1 MNLRALLPGIRTGDL
16 AAAASVVH
24 QTPAVLDL
32 ASPWAP
38 THQLASVLDGL
49 VLEEVLG
56 RDVHRPLTRAEAM
69 RVPAVKRA
77 RNIIC
82 GTVAQVPLRRY
93 RGSGLLPDGEQT
105 WAGSTAGAVPAA
117 HRHAWTADDLLFH
130 GWSCWSRVN
139 GVDGRPLLV
148 DRIPWGRWSVDEA
161 GRVMV
166 ENTDPTRDE
175 PLGAHVLV
183 DQRTVI
189 LIPGL
194 AEGILADSS
203 GTIRHAA
210 DLLRAASTAARHPH
224 AYMYLKQTGGTPLK
238 RRSDDPT
245 EVTVENTLG
254 DWRDARNNPEGG
266 VGFVPLGLEPGELG
280 AFSEHLLVEGR
291 NAAAVEVARVTN
303 LPADL
308 LDAAGPSSFT
318 YTNARD
324 NDVRAIQ
331 YGVGLYLT
339 PIQAVLSQDAVT
351 PHGQTAEFDLSRW
364 LQSPVPEAGSQPAT
378 PGPVSRE
385 TAPAALEV
393 VR

>member
-1 MNLRALLPGIRTGDL
+1 MNLRALLPGIRSGDL
-16 AAAASVVH
+16 AAAATLQVA
-24 QTPAVLDL
+24 PAVLDL

-38 THQLASVLDGL
+38 THQLAPVLDGL
-49 VLEEVLG
+49 VMEEILG

-93 RGSGLLPDGEQT
+93 RGGVLLPDGEQG
-105 WAGSTAGAVPAA
+105 WVSSTAGSVPAA
-117 HRHAWTADDLLFH
+117 HRHAWTADDLLFY

-139 GVDGRPLLV
+139 GADGRTILHA

-161 GRVMV
+161 GRVLV
-166 ENTDPTRDE
+166 ENTDPARG
-175 PLGAHVLV
+175 PVGHHVLV

-210 DLLRAASTAARHPH
+210 DLMRAASTASRHPH
-224 AYMYLKQTGGTPLK
+224 AYMYLKQTSGTPLK
-238 RRSDDPT
+238 RRSDNPE

-254 DWRDARNNPEGG
+254 DWRDARDNPDGG
-266 VGFVPLGLEPGELG
+266 VGFIPLGLEPGELG

-339 PIQAVLSQDAVT
+339 PMQAVLCQDAVT

-364 LQSPVPEAGSQPAT
+364 LQSPVPDAGSQPAA
-378 PGPVSRE
+378 PAPVSRE
-385 TAPAALEV
+385 TSTPALEV